1 MIKKNITINFCGS
14 LYNIDEDAYE
24 LLQHYTDTIR
34 RYFSNR
40 EGTEEVAD
48 DIEARIAEIFDE
60 LIASGAN
67 AINIE
72 MTQDVIKRIGELSD
86 IVPDGNSTD
95 KQDEGEPESGSA
107 DIKMTMKNAW
117 NTIRGSKR
125 YYRDMG
131 NKLICGVM
139 AGLAQFFGG
148 TPLIW
153 RFSLLAICAIA
164 ICISNV
170 SRFDAAPFIFTIAIS
185 YFVFAIIAPKAVAP
199 EEVLQMKGKSVTP
212 QNIAEEISIQ
222 QSKRG
227 SVFGDIM
234 SGIYRLILCVF
245 CILVLM
251 CFVVSLGALGV
262 FIIQPIESFSFSNL
276 VPEDLEV
283 YYAVRTPLFFCM
295 GAVVSILAVLSY
307 CSFHGISSS
316 VGKTPSMSFRQR
328 LVWLIIFV
336 ASVAVLAG
344 GIFTTAARVQTVLGE
359 RVEFNVNG
367 DAIVYQNGE
376 WRYYSKNDFVCVK
389 LHNNT
394 QRRVTHR
401 GEYYSGNESKRY
413 MDAYSATRNL
423 VFQTER
429 ICCVS
434 GSYDLGAV
442 CRAAKGSTGAYIYAQ
457 VLSGDGKELSM
468 HIEAIPAE
476 GNVGNNILKTGMK
489 YGLPSDWEVVP
500 SSTLNR
506 NKGYGWSYVEIK
518 GIVVPEG
525 ATVLYGVTTDPEFTG
540 KPSSVEWVSACD
552 FRLSPVSASF
562 SEGSVTNMD
571 SVANS
576 K

>member
-34 RYFSNR
+34 RYFTNR

-95 KQDEGEPESGSA
+95 KQDEGESESGSA

-153 RFSLLAICAIA
+153 RFSLLAICAVA

-251 CFVVSLGALGV
+251 CFVVSLGTLGV
-262 FIIQPIESFSFSNL
+262 FIIQPIETIFNFSNYTQ
-276 VPEDLEV
+276 EYLEV
-283 YYAVRTPLFFCM
+283 YYIIRTPLFFCA
-295 GAVVSILAVLSY
+295 GAVISILAILSY
-307 CSFHGISSS
+307 CSFHAVSSA

-328 LVWLIIFV
+328 LVWLIAFV
-336 ASVAVLAG
+336 ASVAILVG
-344 GIFTTAARVQTVLGE
+344 GMLTIGTKVQSIIGARVETT
-359 RVEFNVNG
+359 NSG
-367 DAIVYQNGE
+367 DAIFYQEGE
-376 WRYYSKNDFVCVK
+376 WKYYAQNDFRCVR
-389 LHNNT
+389 LYNNT
-394 QRRVTHR
+394 QRRVTSR
-401 GEYYSGNESKRY
+401 GEHYTGSARTRY
-413 MDAYSATRNL
+413 MDAYSATGNL
-423 VFQTER
+423 IFQTER
-429 ICCVS
+429 VCNLS
-434 GSYDLGAV
+434 GSYSLGAV
-442 CRAAKGSTGAYIYAQ
+442 CRASKGSTGAYIYAQ
-457 VLSGDGKELSM
+457 VFSEEGKELSKVL
-468 HIEAIPAE
+468 EAIPACGNE
-476 GNVGNNILKTGMK
+476 GNNLLKTGEK
-489 YGLPSDWEVVP
+489 YGLPSDWDMKAVSAV
-500 SSTLNR
+500 NG
-506 NKGYGWSYVEIK
+506 NKGYGWSYVEI
-518 GIVVPEG
+518 GDIVVPKG
-525 ATVLYGVTTDPEFTG
+525 ARVVYGVTTDPDFSG
-540 KPSSVEWVSACD
+540 QKSSVEWVSACD
-552 FRLSPVSASF
+552 FRLSPAAVSL
-562 SEGSVTNMD
+562 SECNEEN
-571 SVANS
+571 SVADS